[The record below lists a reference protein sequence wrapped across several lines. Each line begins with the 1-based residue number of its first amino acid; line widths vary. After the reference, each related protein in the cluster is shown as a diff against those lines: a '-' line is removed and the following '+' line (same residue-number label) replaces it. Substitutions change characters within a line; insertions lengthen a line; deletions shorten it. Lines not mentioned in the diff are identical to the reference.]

1 MKMETNKRIKLI
13 RAVSIVLAAA
23 VVVAVLLVLG
33 PILEPKYL
41 DIREGSLTA
50 EYYAHAKETRHDVL
64 LIGDCEV
71 YESFVPAVLWEEY
84 GISSYVRGGS
94 QHLAWHSY
102 YMLED
107 ALRYETPEIVVY
119 NVLALKYGEPQQETY
134 NRMALDGM
142 EWSQTKVDAINASM
156 MEDESFASYVWPLL
170 RFHDRWSELTAD
182 DFKYAFADKPLVS
195 DSGYLMQT
203 DIRPMT
209 ESETVTE
216 PAEYPL
222 PETSMAYLDRMRVL
236 CKERGITL
244 ILIKA
249 PTNTEQFW
257 WYDEWDAQI
266 TEYAATHGLAYYNM
280 IDKTEEIGIDW
291 SHDTYD
297 EGYHLNVYGAEKL
310 SVWFGRILQEE
321 FDAPDRREDEALA
334 RVWEARVDRYDT
346 NKKQSEENTTK
357 EGRKS

>member
-1 MKMETNKRIKLI
+1 MKTSKHIKLI
-13 RAVSIVLAAA
+13 RAVSIIVAAV
-23 VVVAVLLVLG
+23 VVVAVLLVAG

-50 EYYAHAKETRHDVL
+50 EYYPHVKETPHDVL
-64 LIGDCEV
+64 FIGDCEV
-71 YESFVPAVLWEEY
+71 YESFVPAVMWEEY

-142 EWSQTKVDAINASM
+142 EWSKTKVDAINASM
-156 MEDESFASYVWPLL
+156 MEGESFASYVWPLL

-182 DFKYAFADKPLVS
+182 DFKYAFSEKPLVS

-203 DIRPMT
+203 AIHPM
-209 ESETVTE
+209 EEAQNVTE

-222 PETSMAYLDRMRVL
+222 PDASMVYLDKMREL
-236 CKERGITL
+236 CDEKGITL

-266 TEYAATHGLAYYNM
+266 TEYAETYGLAYYNM
-280 IDKTEEIGIDW
+280 INKTGKIGIDW

-297 EGYHLNVYGAEKL
+297 GGYHLNVYGAEKL
-310 SVWFGRILQEE
+310 STWFGRILREE
-321 FDAPDRREDEALA
+321 FDAPDRREDGQLSATWDA
-334 RVWEARVDRYDT
+334 RVERYEE
-346 NKKQSEENTTK
+346 NKKRSEENTTK
-357 EGRKS
+357 EEGR